1 MNVILKL
8 LHLNIKNTKLNI
20 KNLLQLNQVREV
32 YIFNCIN
39 TLVAAFHIDTLIKY
53 IDCLTAVHKCLSVAL
68 AMWRVEVLHCI
79 KIGAG
84 AFSALAPIAKSV
96 AVQS

>member
-1 MNVILKL
+1 MNIILKL
-8 LHLNIKNTKLNI
+8 LYSNIRNTYLPYKKLI
-20 KNLLQLNQVREV
+20 KVELSVWS
-32 YIFNCIN
+32 IFNCIN
-39 TLVAAFHIDTLIKY
+39 MFVAAIHIDTLIKY

-84 AFSALAPIAKSV
+84 PFSALAPIAKSV
-96 AVQS
+96 ALHS